1 MFNQISS
8 SSETKIAV
16 LEERLSVYEQMISRI
31 DAAIE
36 KISETNQNISK
47 MLAVHTEKIEQ
58 AVKTDNLIVSM
69 IEDMKISSKEQ
80 HETISKE
87 LGVRIGK
94 VEKKVEDIL
103 KTKWLVIGM
112 GTLAALLVTIL
123 SQLAGGIIKPPE
135 IRPQHQTP
143 QTTLT
148 IPADAAKI

>member
-1 MFNQISS
+1 MFNQIST

-69 IEDMKISSKEQ
+69 IEEMKISSKEQ
-80 HETISKE
+80 HELISKE
-87 LGVRIGK
+87 LGERIKDLELK
-94 VEKKVEDIL
+94 VENISKI
-103 KTKWLVIGM
+103 KWMVVGM
-112 GTLAALLVTIL
+112 GTLTALVVTIL
-123 SQLAGGIIKPPE
+123 SQLAGGIIHHPE
-135 IRPQHQTP
+135 KSNQQTS
-143 QTTLT
+143 QNNLT
-148 IPADAAKI
+148 ALNISGKM

>member
-69 IEDMKISSKEQ
+69 IEEIKISSKEQ
-80 HETISKE
+80 HDLISEELGERIEKLEMKVENISK
-87 LGVRIGK
+87 I
-94 VEKKVEDIL
+94 
-103 KTKWLVIGM
+103 KWMVVGM
-112 GTLAALLVTIL
+112 GTLTALVVTIL
-123 SQLAGGIIKPPE
+123 SQLAGGIIKSPE

-148 IPADAAKI
+148 APADAAKM